1 MDAETYFTNLALA
14 AYVDGEVDAAELQLL
29 EQHATNLRLTS
40 EAAQRILNQVASG
53 VLKTFSK
60 PKGKEARYGAFKAVV
75 RILRVDGKLRS
86 KEQRMIKLLGMHM
99 EIDDDT
105 IDAALSAKWSADG

>member
-1 MDAETYFTNLALA
+1 MDPESYFTNLALA
-14 AYVDGEVDAAELQLL
+14 AFVDGEVDAAELRLL
-29 EQHATNLRLTS
+29 EQHAENMHLS
-40 EAAQRILNQVASG
+40 SDAAQRILNQVAAG
-53 VLKTFSK
+53 ELKNFSK

-75 RILRVDGKLRS
+75 RILRVDGKLRG

-105 IDAALSAKWSADG
+105 IDAALGPKWKPD